1 MDGVDFGSAP
11 LGLGGFVLA
20 ADLAFG
26 AARAALDLTL
36 GLSLSCLALA
46 LASVFAGFA
55 GFVAFVGGGPAGDVE
70 EADED
75 SDFLVTAFF
84 AIVFFTGMALVAFG
98 LGRADGELEE
108 EGGGFFFTGFF

>member
-1 MDGVDFGSAP
+1 MDGVDLGSAP
-11 LGLGGFVLA
+11 FGLGGLVLA

-46 LASVFAGFA
+46 LASVFGL
-55 GFVAFVGGGPAGDVE
+55 VAFVGGPAGDVE

-84 AIVFFTGMALVAFG
+84 AMVFFTGMALVAFG
-98 LGRADGELEE
+98 LGRAGDGELEE
-108 EGGGFFFTGFF
+108 DGGGFFFTAGFF

>member
-1 MDGVDFGSAP
+1 
-11 LGLGGFVLA
+11 VLA

-36 GLSLSCLALA
+36 DLSLSLSCLALA
-46 LASVFAGFA
+46 LASVLAGLL
-55 GFVAFVGGGPAGDVE
+55 AFVGAPAGDVD

-84 AIVFFTGMALVAFG
+84 AMVFFTGMALVAFG
-98 LGRADGELEE
+98 LGRAGDGELEE
-108 EGGGFFFTGFF
+108 EGGGFFVFTAGFF